1 MAPRLLKVI
10 RMSTVAKARFTDYA
24 TSVPK
29 ALDAIGAA
37 ELLPDDRLVIVKP
50 NLTINRPP
58 PVTTNV
64 GAAEAVIDYVQAY
77 CSAEV
82 VIGEGCGQGETADL
96 FETRGYKGLAERK
109 GLRLIDFNT
118 APEVRLTRD
127 DALQLKEFFMPE
139 ACVEAFIISLPVL
152 KDHSMT
158 TTSIAMK
165 NFFGLASAP
174 HYRGSWNKSDL
185 HSPSTHSSVVD
196 ICCYKRPELCVVD
209 ASVGLV
215 GAHLHGTPKAFD
227 AILASTDPVAVDVV
241 GSRMLDHKPEKIKY
255 IKWSDGLLGSMQDI
269 EVIEV

>member
-1 MAPRLLKVI
+1 
-10 RMSTVAKARFTDYA
+10 MSTVAKARFTDYA

-37 ELLPDDRLVIVKP
+37 KLLPDDRLIIIKP

-64 GAAEAVIDYVQAY
+64 AAAEAAIEYVQAR

-82 VIGEGCGQGETADL
+82 AIGEGCGLGETADL
-96 FETRGYKGLAERK
+96 FEDHGYRELAERK
-109 GLRLIDFNT
+109 GIRLIDLNT

-127 DALQLKEFFMPE
+127 DALQLKEFFMP
-139 ACVEAFIISLPVL
+139 AVCIDAFIISLPVL

-174 HYRGSWNKSDL
+174 HYQGAWNKSDL

-196 ICCYKRPELCVVD
+196 ICCYKRPDLCVVD
-209 ASVGLV
+209 ASVALTGT
-215 GAHLHGTPKAFD
+215 HLHGTPKEFGV
-227 AILASTDPVAVDVV
+227 ILAGVDPVAVDAV

-255 IKWSDGLLGSMQDI
+255 LKWADGLVGSMKDI
-269 EVIEV
+269 EIAEA